1 MNLKRMISIV
11 MASLIVLSVF
21 PATVNAQAI
30 QNNPYGIQ
38 IPEGFSLHYIGRYHE
53 ASPVINGMIAVSS
66 GESRTRTNRPVWG
79 FVNAETVKE
88 VITPNYTHSGYAE
101 INDGFS
107 EFVRYPRYIGNVIVF
122 RDGLSAVVFNKQG
135 DTVVPYGKYA
145 YVSVFINGYAEV
157 ETSDYKWG
165 IINEEG
171 KEMFPLG
178 KYRPLSKVHE
188 WAPSGIIPVVR
199 ADNQL
204 TTVINVFGEELITP
218 SDNINPRF
226 PSGGFLDIWDLE
238 TGKDYV
244 IDNTGKKLFTHDR
257 ERVLFGFAE
266 GVCFFQQF
274 KPNSVLGL
282 DQNYLY
288 GGFIDTT
295 GKELF
300 RLPQNHIVHFLMKA
314 WYENGL
320 IKTMSYDP
328 TNPLRS
334 GSEHLLDITGKEIF
348 KTYGF
353 IDEVGNGLAQVF
365 MPVFESGE
373 YIKDVE
379 MLYNIKTGKSILPD
393 GFRLAAE
400 IGKKLGREV
409 GVDYQS
415 GLEPTDD
422 LIAIIEAKDFDGNY
436 LDYESFRDQLKM
448 AYINANGDIVVP
460 PGKYKRVEPFTYGK
474 GRVQDYNLKWGFIDS
489 KGNEIIK
496 PQFDVVTYFVEG
508 KAVVGIYTNEKA
520 PNAGSEYLSSS
531 KPVHDYMTDWYILI
545 DETYA
550 SPDKE
555 IRLSLCHKKTCP

>member
-1 MNLKRMISIV
+1 
-11 MASLIVLSVF
+11 
-21 PATVNAQAI
+21 
-30 QNNPYGIQ
+30 
-38 IPEGFSLHYIGRYHE
+38 
-53 ASPVINGMIAVSS
+53 
-66 GESRTRTNRPVWG
+66 
-79 FVNAETVKE
+79 
-88 VITPNYTHSGYAE
+88 
-101 INDGFS
+101 
-107 EFVRYPRYIGNVIVF
+107 
-122 RDGLSAVVFNKQG
+122 
-135 DTVVPYGKYA
+135 
-145 YVSVFINGYAEV
+145 
-157 ETSDYKWG
+157 
-165 IINEEG
+165 
-171 KEMFPLG
+171 
-178 KYRPLSKVHE
+178 
-188 WAPSGIIPVVR
+188 
-199 ADNQL
+199 
-204 TTVINVFGEELITP
+204 
-218 SDNINPRF
+218 
-226 PSGGFLDIWDLE
+226 
-238 TGKDYV
+238 
-244 IDNTGKKLFTHDR
+244 
-257 ERVLFGFAE
+257 
-266 GVCFFQQF
+266 
-274 KPNSVLGL
+274 
-282 DQNYLY
+282 
-288 GGFIDTT
+288 
-295 GKELF
+295 
-300 RLPQNHIVHFLMKA
+300 
-314 WYENGL
+314 
-320 IKTMSYDP
+320 
-328 TNPLRS
+328 
-334 GSEHLLDITGKEIF
+334 
-348 KTYGF
+348 
-353 IDEVGNGLAQVF
+353 

-496 PQFDVVTYFVEG
+496 PQFDVVAYFVEG